1 MRYSTSRIPRI
12 LMEQKIQELQAQI
25 VTLEKTLA
33 NIKLALHRFA
43 ERETET
49 KEQADELKNVL

>member
-1 MRYSTSRIPRI
+1 
-12 LMEQKIQELQAQI
+12 MEQKIQELQAQI

>member
-1 MRYSTSRIPRI
+1 
-12 LMEQKIQELQAQI
+12 MEQKIQELQAQV

-33 NIKLALHRFA
+33 EIKLVLHSFA

-49 KEQADELKNVL
+49 KDQAEYLENVL